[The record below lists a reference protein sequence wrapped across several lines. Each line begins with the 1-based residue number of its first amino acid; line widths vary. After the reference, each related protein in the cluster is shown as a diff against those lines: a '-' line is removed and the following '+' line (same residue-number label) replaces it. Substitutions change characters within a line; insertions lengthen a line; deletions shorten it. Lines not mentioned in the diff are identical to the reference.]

1 MRKIPSGQC
10 PNELTLAAIPEG
22 ELPMPVCPRCGAL
35 NDDPAKTCRVCSA
48 GLAGPAAVAAVA
60 APSLAQAAPLI
71 ARPAADARSGRFW
84 TCALLFTAGIVGG
97 VVLATNTG
105 MKYDASGPAAL
116 DDQYTVNTDNGTPS
130 SYRVTYRFTANGR
143 AFTGIDTIG
152 TEPSAADA
160 TVYYMA
166 ANPANN
172 SLHPTTTNTTRMVE
186 TGAAFLVAL
195 VAIILLPK
203 SYLTPIGVPAAAP
216 GVGDSQAEPRGMKRG
231 KYSAWAHVY
240 IAFILQLAAVGF
252 LLALGVS
259 VVVRSPVEGSV
270 ALGVGFAVAAVTT
283 LWVFSDRYR
292 CIETFASRSCS
303 GLMNLSL
310 LYVPFVA
317 LVYAN
322 IRGLRKFSG
331 R

>member
-1 MRKIPSGQC
+1 
-10 PNELTLAAIPEG
+10 
-22 ELPMPVCPRCGAL
+22 MPVCPRCGAL
-35 NDDPAKTCRVCSA
+35 NDDPAKTCRVCNASLSA
-48 GLAGPAAVAAVA
+48 PATAAATAMAAAA
-60 APSLAQAAPLI
+60 APTAAPRAEVSI
-71 ARPAADARSGRFW
+71 ARPAADARSSRFW
-84 TCALLFTAGIVGG
+84 TCALLFTAGIAAG
-97 VVLATNTG
+97 VMLATNTG
-105 MKYDASGPAAL
+105 MKYDASGPGAL
-116 DDQYTVNTDNGTPS
+116 DDQYTVITQNGTPS
-130 SYRVTYRFTANGR
+130 SYKVTYRFTANGH
-143 AFTGIDTIG
+143 AFTGNDTIDT
-152 TEPSAADA
+152 EPGAADA

-172 SLHPTTTNTTRMVE
+172 SMHPTTTNSTRMVE

-195 VAIILLPK
+195 IAIIFLPK
-203 SYLTPIGVPAAAP
+203 NYLMPIGIPAP
-216 GVGDSQAEPRGMKRG
+216 GLGVGDSQAEPRGMKRG

-252 LLALGVS
+252 ALAFAVS
-259 VVVRSPVEGSV
+259 LIARSPVTGTV

-292 CIETFASRSCS
+292 CIEAFASRSCS

-322 IRGLRKFSG
+322 IRGVRKFAG